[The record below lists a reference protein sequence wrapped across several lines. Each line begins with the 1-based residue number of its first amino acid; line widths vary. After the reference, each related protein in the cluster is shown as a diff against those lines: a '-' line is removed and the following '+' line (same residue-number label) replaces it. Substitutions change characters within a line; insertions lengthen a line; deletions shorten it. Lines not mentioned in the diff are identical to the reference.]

1 MIPAQALGEV
11 RSVAKAWRD
20 EASKRKGITPTDP
33 VADTLV
39 YCAGELEQRV
49 VMLESD
55 IATAVQTV
63 EERAAAEGVTP
74 QTVRAWI
81 RNGEL
86 TARRGANG
94 YEIPRDAEH
103 VRRAS

>member
-1 MIPAQALGEV
+1 MIPIEALGQV
-11 RSVAKAWRD
+11 RSVAKAWRE

-49 VMLESD
+49 VMIESD
-55 IATAVQTV
+55 IATAMQTV
-63 EERAAAEGVTP
+63 EERAAVEHVTP
-74 QTVRAWI
+74 QTVRSWI

-94 YEIPRDAEH
+94 YEIPREAER